1 LKKILNNVRIIK
13 LNNKNMNDCLL
24 CKISNG
30 DIPSYKV
37 YEDENSLA
45 FLDVK
50 PHAKGHIMVIPKNH
64 AVTILELDEESVK
77 NLFATVKKVM
87 GIVKAK
93 LNPDGFNVGWN
104 HGEAGGQ
111 VLQHLHVHIMPRYVG
126 DGGKS
131 VHAIVDNPGELS
143 VAEVHKLFS

>member
-1 LKKILNNVRIIK
+1 
-13 LNNKNMNDCLL
+13 MNECLL
-24 CKISNG
+24 CKIISG
-30 DIPSYKV
+30 EIPSYKV

-50 PHAKGHIMVIPKNH
+50 PHAKGHIMVIPKKH
-64 AVTILELDEESVK
+64 AETILELDEENVK

-87 GIVKAK
+87 EIVKTK

-111 VLQHLHVHIMPRYVG
+111 VLQHLHVHIMPRYVR